1 MNSPLFTSQRQTL
14 RRQALGG
21 SIRCRA
27 NHGPKSA
34 DFVSLLNSEN
44 PVLQCRSR
52 CRSRRGWWSLCS
64 KVSRPAPTATKICDA
79 EGHVRICMDT
89 TGDDM
94 LPPATVSTLKPQQ
107 GNELE
112 SDGGVY
118 LRHSRAYLK
127 AFRDQFKDN
136 SRNAYRS

>member
-1 MNSPLFTSQRQTL
+1 
-14 RRQALGG
+14 
-21 SIRCRA
+21 
-27 NHGPKSA
+27 
-34 DFVSLLNSEN
+34 
-44 PVLQCRSR
+44 
-52 CRSRRGWWSLCS
+52 
-64 KVSRPAPTATKICDA
+64 
-79 EGHVRICMDT
+79 MDT